1 MVTKMKRMTDRHLG
15 GRKWERWNEK
25 VIGSRSDEGGAKVVK
40 LIDTAIM
47 RSTKKAEGG
56 AFDIFP
62 FFAIL
67 SHSFRR
73 SPKIQSAPI
82 GQILK
87 RKKRTE
93 RQTPNNNKAMV
104 VSGPPQSPRTGLAL
118 TDLQQS
124 ASSSSSDSS
133 NSGNGSSNG
142 GSCSGSIG
150 GGVISGLAIAGHGG
164 SSNWSTRGVGGIGAG
179 LSCSSVGGGGLFGGT
194 VGMKMGGGLDGLHS
208 GGPSSLGQGP
218 FGGFP
223 SSSGNSGGEVR
234 ATSFAGPSEEWL
246 SLRSFVAL
254 FLLACLFSSPFLS
267 PPFIHCQNLPNS
279 LPLSLSFIL
288 FHSTEKFILFNCV
301 ASSPPP
307 VPLAIHSQNEKP
319 KRKEQK
325 MDEGTTENNNNRKSG
340 AKKRK
345 QKQKQQAVVAEVT
358 EPHNKQSEE
367 TEEAEKSKNGDS
379 DKDGKKVNE
388 ASKPIPCQS
397 ISHQKDST
405 VNNTKNNNR
414 CCAFFG
420 FTGGTGFLRSLF
432 RTDLGE
438 GAHLLVGQN
447 SKARC
452 AAGSNGTTMIPAMDI
467 QEASS
472 RGAEECV
479 SRLRTDPTN
488 GLSSAEASRR
498 LGFSGFN
505 EFELNE
511 KVSLFGK
518 YLEQFK
524 NPLICLLLAST
535 IVSVLMKQFDDAL
548 SIAVAVLITLEK
560 LNRLVPPT
568 AHCIRNGRSVTF
580 YARELVPGDLVLL
593 NAGDRVPAD
602 IRVIETVQLQLDE
615 SSFTGENE
623 ARQKVAAALPE
634 NAAKLSTNNGTINGN
649 GGGSIEH
656 MDNIAFMGTLVC
668 AGRGKGIVIG
678 TGPNSK
684 FGEVFMMMQS
694 EESPKTPLQN
704 SMDQLGKQLSL
715 YSFGVIG
722 LIFLLGLIQ
731 GRDMLEMFT
740 IGVSL
745 AVAAIPEG
753 LPIVVAVTLAIGV
766 MRMSSRN
773 AVVKKLSAVETLG
786 CVTVICSDKT
796 GTLTKNEMTACI
808 VVAADDT
815 RAEVN
820 AKGFMHL
827 FAFTLTYFRF
837 LSSVSTIRHFR
848 PPMEVAESVACR
860 TLANGTIIGQPTEG
874 ALLVLATET
883 QLDISRSYFRRL
895 NEMPFS
901 SDNKWMGVQVEPINR
916 SGEVELMLKGAI
928 DRVLGMCV
936 GYLDNGVAQRPLDA
950 QRREHILHLA
960 TGLGQSGLRVIAMAC
975 GKDMNSLH
983 YAGLVG
989 IMDPPRPGCRQSI
1002 ETVQNAGVSVKMVT
1016 GDALETAISIGTRLN
1031 IFNSGDNTLSGAQID
1046 ELTDMDLERLIRG
1059 VSIFYRSSP
1068 RHKLRIVK
1076 ALQNIGEV
1084 VAMTGDGVNDAVA
1097 LKKSDIGVAM
1107 GNGTDVSKEAADM
1120 VLINDDFST
1129 IKAAIEEGKGI
1140 YHNITNF
1147 VKFQL
1152 STSVSAIS
1160 LIAIST
1166 LFHFENP
1173 LNAMQILW
1181 INIIMDGPPAQS
1193 LGVERVDAD
1202 IIRQPPRNVRE
1213 PLVNRSLIIS
1223 VVTSAAIIIAG
1234 TLFVFYKEMA
1244 ADNEI
1249 TPRDTTMTFTCFV
1262 LFDMWNALS
1271 CRSSRKMIWEIGLFS
1286 NRMFC
1291 LSVFGSLLCQCLV
1304 IYFRPLQRIFQTEAL
1319 TIKDLAFLSL
1329 LTSSVFVFN
1338 EGRKYFHLRRQ
1349 RIKQQFQGDDAQFAS
1364 IDSQKFKRANGGSR

>member
-1 MVTKMKRMTDRHLG
+1 MNPANDSNKNG
-15 GRKWERWNEK
+15 
-25 VIGSRSDEGGAKVVK
+25 
-40 LIDTAIM
+40 
-47 RSTKKAEGG
+47 KK
-56 AFDIFP
+56 D
-62 FFAIL
+62 
-67 SHSFRR
+67 
-73 SPKIQSAPI
+73 
-82 GQILK
+82 
-87 RKKRTE
+87 
-93 RQTPNNNKAMV
+93 
-104 VSGPPQSPRTGLAL
+104 
-118 TDLQQS
+118 
-124 ASSSSSDSS
+124 
-133 NSGNGSSNG
+133 
-142 GSCSGSIG
+142 
-150 GGVISGLAIAGHGG
+150 
-164 SSNWSTRGVGGIGAG
+164 
-179 LSCSSVGGGGLFGGT
+179 
-194 VGMKMGGGLDGLHS
+194 
-208 GGPSSLGQGP
+208 
-218 FGGFP
+218 
-223 SSSGNSGGEVR
+223 
-234 ATSFAGPSEEWL
+234 
-246 SLRSFVAL
+246 
-254 FLLACLFSSPFLS
+254 
-267 PPFIHCQNLPNS
+267 
-279 LPLSLSFIL
+279 
-288 FHSTEKFILFNCV
+288 
-301 ASSPPP
+301 
-307 VPLAIHSQNEKP
+307 
-319 KRKEQK
+319 
-325 MDEGTTENNNNRKSG
+325 G

-345 QKQKQQAVVAEVT
+345 PQLQASEDGKHSVT
-358 EPHNKQSEE
+358 PSNDDNNKD
-367 TEEAEKSKNGDS
+367 GDS
-379 DKDGKKVNE
+379 NRNQKTDKSNL
-388 ASKPIPCQS
+388 CQPVPFLCQPD
-397 ISHQKDST
+397 IS
-405 VNNTKNNNR
+405 NKNN
-414 CCAFFG
+414 CWTTFG
-420 FTGGTGFLRSLF
+420 GSAGSGGGGSGGFLRSLL
-432 RTDLGE
+432 RKGLDE
-438 GAHLLVGQN
+438 SAHLLGVRRG
-447 SKARC
+447 KA
-452 AAGSNGTTMIPAMDI
+452 ATAGLVDINGTAMMSALNI
-467 QEASS
+467 HEASS
-472 RGAEECV
+472 RSAEDCIT
-479 SRLRTDPTN
+479 RLRTDPTN
-488 GLSSAEASRR
+488 GLSTAEASRR
-498 LGFSGFN
+498 LNFSGFN
-505 EFELNE
+505 EFELKKE
-511 KVSLFGK
+511 ESMMGK

-524 NPLICLLLAST
+524 NPLICLLLASA
-535 IVSVLMKQFDDAL
+535 IVSVLMKQYDDAL
-548 SIAVAVLITLEK
+548 SIAVAVLIRWLS
-560 LNRLVPPT
+560 
-568 AHCIRNGRSVTF
+568 HCIRDGRSVTF

-602 IRVIETVQLQLDE
+602 VRVIEAVQLQLDE

-623 ARQKVAAALPE
+623 AREKLAGALPE
-634 NAAKLSTNNGTINGN
+634 NAVKLAVNNGTAQINGN
-649 GGGSIEH
+649 GGGGGSIEN

-678 TGPNSK
+678 TGANSM
-684 FGEVFMMMQS
+684 FGEVFLMMQS

-722 LIFLLGLIQ
+722 LIFVVGLIQ

-766 MRMSSRN
+766 MRMGNRN

-815 RAEVN
+815 RAEVPVT
-820 AKGFMHL
+820 GFNDSP
-827 FAFTLTYFRF
+827 RSGNDDGDGVGD
-837 LSSVSTIRHFR
+837 SSG
-848 PPMEVAESVACR
+848 ECR
-860 TLANGTIIGQPTEG
+860 LMSGERVLGHSHSAISRVVEIGCVCNNCHLANGTVIGQPTEG
-874 ALLVLATET
+874 ALMVLARET

-901 SDNKWMGVQVEPINR
+901 SDTKWMGVQVEPNSR
-916 SGEVELMLKGAI
+916 PGEVELMLKGAI
-928 DRVLGMCV
+928 DRVLQMCV
-936 GYLDNGVAQRPLDA
+936 GYLDNGVTQRPLTA
-950 QRREHILHLA
+950 QRREQILHLA
-960 TGLGQSGLRVIAMAC
+960 NGLGQSGLRVIGMAC
-975 GKDMNSLH
+975 GKDMYSLY

-1002 ETVQNAGVSVKMVT
+1002 ETVQDAGVSVKMVT
-1016 GDALETAISIGTRLN
+1016 GDALETAISIGSRLN
-1031 IFNSGDNTLSGAQID
+1031 IFSSGDNTLSGSQID
-1046 ELTDMDLERLIRG
+1046 ELSDMELERLIRG

-1147 VKFQL
+1147 VTFQL
-1152 STSVSAIS
+1152 STSVSAIA

-1213 PLVNRSLIIS
+1213 PLINRSLIIS
-1223 VVTSAAIIIAG
+1223 ILSSAAIIIAG

-1286 NRMFC
+1286 NPMFC

-1304 IYFRPLQRIFQTEAL
+1304 IYFAPLQRIFQTEAL
-1319 TIKDLAFLSL
+1319 TVYDLVFLTL
-1329 LTSSVFVFN
+1329 LTSTVFVFN
-1338 EGRKYFHLRRQ
+1338 EGKKYLLLRRLRYKQ
-1349 RIKQQFQGDDAQFAS
+1349 RQQLRREDVRVDCVDSKQKWS
-1364 IDSQKFKRANGGSR
+1364 RRMNGGGAKMMI